1 MWYEVFF
8 FFKKPKHCNFYS
20 TKRELILV
28 WRKRIKRELIL
39 ETREEMFG
47 GTNSIQAKIGKE
59 SLVLFAKTW
68 VTSYN
73 ITLSLNMREGMT
85 HRWIKGPLELRGEWG
100 GVEGSMVELAKNSLI
115 LGQLYSTPLS
125 LSLNPNGP

>member
-1 MWYEVFF
+1 
-8 FFKKPKHCNFYS
+8 
-20 TKRELILV
+20 
-28 WRKRIKRELIL
+28 
-39 ETREEMFG
+39 MFG

-85 HRWIKGPLELRGEWG
+85 HRWIKGPLELIIRFYNQEFYK
-100 GVEGSMVELAKNSLI
+100 SIDTS
-115 LGQLYSTPLS
+115 
-125 LSLNPNGP
+125 